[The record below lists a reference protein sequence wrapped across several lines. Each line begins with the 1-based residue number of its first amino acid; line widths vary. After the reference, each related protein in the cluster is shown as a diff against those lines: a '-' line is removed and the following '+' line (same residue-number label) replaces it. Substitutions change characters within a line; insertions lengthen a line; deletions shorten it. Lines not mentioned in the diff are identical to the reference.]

1 MLVTLV
7 FAALESLLAYYRRM
21 HTPLPSVIAL
31 ARFELVD
38 QHLEHACRE
47 LSQERDWQ
55 EWIDQVEL
63 HGLSGF
69 VNKHMAE
76 HDLPIPDALIDPLRQ
91 LKARHTAASQAR
103 YESLCEINSILT
115 QRSIPYV
122 ALKGA
127 ALMPHLYQEGYLRP
141 MRDMDLLLPQELEYP
156 AADCL
161 REIGFD
167 LPETQPSKFM
177 RDMHQLPNATKT
189 VNGMVSS
196 VELHH
201 DGISRE
207 VTGHFYYPKL
217 QESFQTITWGE
228 LEFQALEDVQM
239 LHQVTKHLEGLHSGA
254 VLKLINVMDV
264 IGLAQHVLKT
274 GQWPRLEQ
282 EYPHVI
288 NTLRCLHL
296 LTPLPEE
303 LMQQISALPSRK
315 LNSVGQIMG
324 SLRSALSSKNSL
336 GNKLKALL
344 LPSDWWLYLYYNVD
358 PSASLLWIK
367 MVRHPLRVSNWLIR
381 RAYSGLL
388 GG

>member
-1 MLVTLV
+1 M
-7 FAALESLLAYYRRM
+7 YYYSGM
-21 HTPLPSVIAL
+21 HTPLNSVIAL
-31 ARFELVD
+31 ARFELVGD
-38 QHLEHACRE
+38 HLLHAKQM
-47 LSQERDWQ
+47 LSQETNWQ
-55 EWIDQVEL
+55 EWINQIEL

-76 HDLPIPDALIDPLRQ
+76 YELPIPDALIMPLKA

-103 YESLCEINSILT
+103 YQSLSEIDAILDE
-115 QRSIPYV
+115 RAIPYV

-127 ALMPHLYQEGYLRP
+127 ALMPYLYKEGYLRP
-141 MRDMDLLLPQELEYP
+141 MRDMDLLLAREVEYQ

-167 LPETQPSKFM
+167 LPVTQPSKYM

-189 VNGMVSS
+189 VNGLVSS

-207 VTGHFYYPKL
+207 VSGHFYYP
-217 QESFQTITWGE
+217 ESASSFQTLSWGE

-239 LHQVTKHLEGLHSGA
+239 LHQVSKHLEGLHSGA

-264 IGLAQHVLKT
+264 IGLAEHVRVT
-274 GQWPRLEQ
+274 DQWSRLAQ

-296 LTPLPEE
+296 LTPLPDG
-303 LMQQISALPSRK
+303 LQQQVGIVPTRVPSG
-315 LNSVGQIMG
+315 VGQIMG
-324 SLRSALSSKNSL
+324 SLRSALLAKKSL
-336 GNKLKALL
+336 SQKLKPLL
-344 LPSDWWLYLYYNVD
+344 LPSDWWMHLYYNVD
-358 PSASLLWIK
+358 PNKSLLWIK
-367 MVRHPLRVSNWLIR
+367 LVRHPLRVGNWLLR
-381 RAYSGLL
+381 RVYSGML

>member
-1 MLVTLV
+1 
-7 FAALESLLAYYRRM
+7 M
-21 HTPLPSVIAL
+21 HSPLNSVVAL
-31 ARFELVD
+31 ARFELID
-38 QHLEHACRE
+38 QHLDNACRA
-47 LSQERDWQ
+47 LSQETDWQ
-55 EWIDQVEL
+55 EWINQVEL

-76 HDLPIPDALIDPLRQ
+76 HALPIPDALVDPLKQ
-91 LKARHTAASQAR
+91 LKARHTAAAQAR
-103 YESLCEINSILT
+103 YESLCQIEAILT
-115 QRSIPYV
+115 QRNIPFL

-127 ALMPHLYQEGYLRP
+127 ALMPHLYKEGYLRP
-141 MRDMDLLLPQELEYP
+141 MRDMDLLLPQKVEYQ

-161 REIGFD
+161 REIGFN
-167 LPETQPSKFM
+167 LPATQPSKFM

-189 VNGMVSS
+189 VNGFVSS

-207 VTGHFYYPKL
+207 VTGHFYYP
-217 QESFQTITWGE
+217 ESAECFQTITWAG

-264 IGLAQHVLKT
+264 IGLADHVRKT
-274 GQWPRLEQ
+274 GQWSRLEQ
-282 EYPHVI
+282 EYPHVV
-288 NTLRCLHL
+288 NTLKCLHF
-296 LTPLPEE
+296 LTPLPNE
-303 LMQQISALPSRK
+303 LHQKVGHLPTKAPSH
-315 LNSVGQIMG
+315 VGQIMG

-336 GNKLKALL
+336 QNKFKALL
-344 LPSDWWLYLYYNVD
+344 LPSNWWLYLYYNVD

-367 MVRHPLRVSNWLIR
+367 LVRHPLRVSNWLIR
-381 RAYSGLL
+381 RAYSGLH

>member
-1 MLVTLV
+1 
-7 FAALESLLAYYRRM
+7 M

-31 ARFELVD
+31 ARFELVEE
-38 QHLEHACRE
+38 HLEHACHM
-47 LSQERDWQ
+47 LSSEQDWQ
-55 EWIDQVEL
+55 EWINQVEL

-69 VNKHMAE
+69 VNKHMTE
-76 HDLPIPDALIDPLRQ
+76 HDLPIPDALIDPLEQ
-91 LKARHTAASQAR
+91 LRARHAAASQAR
-103 YESLCEINSILT
+103 YESLCEIDSILA
-115 QRSIPYV
+115 QRGIPYL

-127 ALMPHLYQEGYLRP
+127 ALMPYLYKEGYLRP
-141 MRDMDLLLPQELEYP
+141 MRDMDLLLPLEVEYE

-167 LPETQPSKFM
+167 MPETQPSKFM
-177 RDMHQLPNATKT
+177 RDMHQLPNATKM
-189 VNGMVSS
+189 VNGFISS

-207 VTGHFYYPKL
+207 VAGHFYYP
-217 QESFQTITWGE
+217 ESSDNFQTITWGD
-228 LEFQALEDVQM
+228 LKFQALEDVQM

-264 IGLAQHVLKT
+264 IGLADHVLKT
-274 GQWPRLEQ
+274 GQWPRLAQ
-282 EYPHVI
+282 KYPHVI
-288 NTLRCLHL
+288 NTLKCLHL
-296 LTPLPEE
+296 LTPLPEALE
-303 LMQQISALPSRK
+303 QQVGKLPSRAPS
-315 LNSVGQIMG
+315 SVGQIMG
-324 SLRSALSSKNSL
+324 SLRSALSSKNSFR
-336 GNKLKALL
+336 NKLKALL